1 MSDDGSALAEAPLP
15 ESLEDP
21 TEAPALEAAPTE
33 ANQKMH
39 GKKRSAKTERAPQAS
54 TQRKQRRAPLSSRHG
69 EEVKLRRVILNKK
82 LVLRSKAALD
92 SKKLGD
98 IRKGTTV
105 LVVDEDLDPATG
117 AVRVRLGDD
126 STPRG
131 ACVHNLGWVTA
142 CKDGEPKLTPM
153 LEEGEEGDWSFLRGA
168 QGAQAPP
175 MEALQRNAKQA
186 SPSRPAH
193 GSMASRIA
201 KRRQELARDR
211 HDKRSAQHADA
222 PAAEETVSNTG
233 AGPSDATESDTKESQ
248 APKVRFELSTS
259 ESLLI
264 KADEEEALAQEEEA
278 NAQATFDT
286 IDAKLGRLL
295 SEKNIKLETTIMKDW
310 DRNNDGE
317 ISKQEFRLNV
327 RKLGLDTATSD
338 IDQLF
343 ESRT

>member
-1 MSDDGSALAEAPLP
+1 
-15 ESLEDP
+15 
-21 TEAPALEAAPTE
+21 
-33 ANQKMH
+33 
-39 GKKRSAKTERAPQAS
+39 
-54 TQRKQRRAPLSSRHG
+54 
-69 EEVKLRRVILNKK
+69 
-82 LVLRSKAALD
+82 
-92 SKKLGD
+92 
-98 IRKGTTV
+98 
-105 LVVDEDLDPATG
+105 
-117 AVRVRLGDD
+117 
-126 STPRG
+126 
-131 ACVHNLGWVTA
+131 
-142 CKDGEPKLTPM
+142 
-153 LEEGEEGDWSFLRGA
+153 
-168 QGAQAPP
+168 
-175 MEALQRNAKQA
+175 
-186 SPSRPAH
+186 
-193 GSMASRIA
+193 MASRIA

-278 NAQATFDT
+278 NARATFDT